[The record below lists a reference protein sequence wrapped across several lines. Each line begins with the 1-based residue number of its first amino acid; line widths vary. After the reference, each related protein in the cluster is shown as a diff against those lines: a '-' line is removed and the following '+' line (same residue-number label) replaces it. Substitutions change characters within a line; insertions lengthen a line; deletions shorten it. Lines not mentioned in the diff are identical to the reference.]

1 VIPELVVLAG
11 IVVVV
16 AAEVV
21 LRRLVRR
28 GRGVFQWLVTE
39 EDEVPALDAERL
51 ASFLAGTFSPELGWE
66 PVPGA
71 TGEDRAGEVVA
82 RFRIDE
88 VGARRAPDGAP
99 APTVAAFGDSYVFCR
114 QVDDDETWASVI
126 GRDHGIGVMNLGV
139 GNYGV
144 DQALLRYR
152 RTTLPDTVTTIV
164 VGFVPETIC
173 RVASVWKH
181 WMEFGNTFGFKP
193 RFVLDGDELVL
204 EDNPVRSAADFADL
218 ARIVAAI
225 GERDPFRASRFRSLQ
240 FRGSY
245 LVSFLRHP
253 VRHASVLIAVTRGR
267 LDTPD
272 GPRLAPAAFDR
283 AFARIMRD
291 NIRASH
297 RAYRDAASR
306 ALLVAILDR
315 FAHDARERG
324 HDVLVCVI
332 PQLFDLVEAR
342 GAESS
347 YRPFYRDL
355 ADRLPVVDATDA
367 LRAHPIASLYVHD
380 RYGGH
385 LSPFGNRVVAEVIAT
400 ALASTTHGT
409 HAVGERHEERG

>member
-1 VIPELVVLAG
+1 
-11 IVVVV
+11 
-16 AAEVV
+16 
-21 LRRLVRR
+21 
-28 GRGVFQWLVTE
+28 
-39 EDEVPALDAERL
+39 
-51 ASFLAGTFSPELGWE
+51 
-66 PVPGA
+66 
-71 TGEDRAGEVVA
+71 
-82 RFRIDE
+82 
-88 VGARRAPDGAP
+88 
-99 APTVAAFGDSYVFCR
+99 
-114 QVDDDETWASVI
+114 VDDDETWASVVAH
-126 GRDHGIGVMNLGV
+126 DHGIGVMNLGV

-152 RTTLPDTVTTIV
+152 RTTLPDTVSTIV

-173 RVASVWKH
+173 RVASIWKH

-193 RFVLDGDELVL
+193 RFVLEDGELAL
-204 EDNPVRSAADFADL
+204 EENPVRSAEDFADL
-218 ARIVAAI
+218 ARIVTAI

-253 VRHASVLIAVTRGR
+253 VRHASVITAVTRGR
-267 LDTPD
+267 IDAPD
-272 GPRLAPAAFDR
+272 GARLTPAAFDR

-306 ALLVAILDR
+306 ELLVAILER
-315 FAHDARERG
+315 FARDARERG

-342 GAESS
+342 SAETS

-355 ADRLPVVDATDA
+355 ARHLPVVDATDA

-385 LSPFGNRVVAEVIAT
+385 LSAFGNRVVADVIAE
-400 ALASTTHGT
+400 ALVGAGT
-409 HAVGERHEERG
+409 GARVPAEGIEGTP